1 MTDYI
6 KQNSLIVNTYFL
18 LVLRF
23 VFQEHGDFTW
33 KVSDCEESVGV
44 THRRWW
50 DWGEDKRHGFG
61 SLAILDA
68 QEIRKEERRSI
79 ENMMSRCF
87 ILFPHT
93 I

>member
-1 MTDYI
+1 M
-6 KQNSLIVNTYFL
+6 
-18 LVLRF
+18 
-23 VFQEHGDFTW
+23 G
-33 KVSDCEESVGV
+33 
-44 THRRWW
+44 

-87 ILFPHT
+87 TWFLLSENAISVVPDSLF
-93 I
+93 

>member
-1 MTDYI
+1 M
-6 KQNSLIVNTYFL
+6 
-18 LVLRF
+18 
-23 VFQEHGDFTW
+23 
-33 KVSDCEESVGV
+33 VGLG
-44 THRRWW
+44 RKYMG
-50 DWGEDKRHGFG
+50 DWGEDKRHGIG